1 MQTSGTFVAHTPG
14 GRGDMTK
21 LLTTTEALEL
31 IKAGKIGRLGC
42 VDQDGPYV
50 VPINY
55 LLDDGEIYSHAL
67 PGKKIDAMRTDPRVC
82 LQVDHIHDDLHWSS
96 AIAFGRFEEI
106 QKPECRRV
114 AMTKILSSFPK
125 MTPVE
130 SMIVQDAA
138 APDSI
143 IFKIVVERVTGVL
156 EG

>member
-1 MQTSGTFVAHTPG
+1 
-14 GRGDMTK
+14 MTK
-21 LLTTTEALEL
+21 FLTATEALEL
-31 IKAGKIGRLGC
+31 IQAGKIGRLGC

-106 QKPECRRV
+106 RKPECRRV
-114 AMTKILSSFPK
+114 VLSKILSVFPK

-143 IFKIVVERVTGVL
+143 IFKIVVERVTGVV

>member
-1 MQTSGTFVAHTPG
+1 MITQLSDEKARTLLRSRHLARLACTVN
-14 GRGDMTK
+14 GD
-21 LLTTTEALEL
+21 
-31 IKAGKIGRLGC
+31 
-42 VDQDGPYV
+42 PYV